1 MKLVA
6 YIIYAIVGVLAV
18 LRVPK
23 ILLASVTRLFYIIE
37 TLQPSTYYLV
47 AKDRTTGQIYII
59 TDIHASMIDAY
70 DFDMAVRSESNRIYM
85 VFDNASLH
93 VCSSDYIC
101 NCIISTKSTFN
112 KAKMIRFC
120 DLPNN
125 TLNLAHKVMFLNT
138 INYVKVVKNMSS
150 LSLPKIKS
158 PFRAKRT

>member
-6 YIIYAIVGVLAV
+6 YIIYAVVGVLAV
-18 LRVPK
+18 LRIPK
-23 ILLASVTRLFYIIE
+23 ILLSSVTRLFYIIE

-47 AKDRTTGQIYII
+47 AKDKITGQIYII

-70 DFDMAVRSESNRIYM
+70 DFDMIVRSESNRMYI
-85 VFDNASLH
+85 VFDNASLY

-101 NCIISTKSTFN
+101 NCIISPKLAFN

-125 TLNLAHKVMFLNT
+125 TLKLVHKGMLLHV
-138 INYVKVVKNMSS
+138 ISYVKGVKNLSS
-150 LSLPKIKS
+150 LSFPKIKS
-158 PFRAKRT
+158 PFRTKRT